1 MRPNYALERAGRAL
15 SKRAA
20 GARTT
25 HREQSEQA
33 KMAGGREIKTK
44 VKSIQSTR
52 KVTRAL
58 EMVSASKIRKAQ
70 DRMKASR
77 PYARLMR
84 QVIGHVARANSE
96 YQHPFLT
103 VREQVKRVGYVVIS
117 SDRGLC
123 GGLNSTLFRKL
134 LAEIRQWQSQGVE
147 VDVVAIGQRASSFFR
162 RLKVNLVGSVSH
174 LGEQPQVTRLIGVMK
189 VMLDAYA
196 NGGIDRLLLCYNDF
210 INTMTQ
216 RPTTDQ
222 LLPLELIVELGFKCA
237 MALGY
242 VYRQGLIHRDVKPK
256 NIMITKAGVA
266 KLADMGLARAVSDK
280 EAAEAEQGKAYGTP
294 YYISPEQIRGSLDV
308 DFRCDI
314 YGFGA
319 TFYHLVTGRV
329 PFDAPN
335 PSAVMHRHLKD
346 KLTPPDHVN
355 PKLSTGIGE
364 VIEVCMAKNAN
375 ERYQTTSDLLYDL
388 ECVARGEP
396 PVQARKKF
404 DIGKLADL
412 DKPANNHNQDTVD
425 VDAPETV
432 AITSQPLFWA
442 AIAGW
447 AAALL
452 MTALYLMK

>member
-1 MRPNYALERAGRAL
+1 MLGIHHHQARRHFAAATPARQGLDDLEAGHVYEEKDALEI
-15 SKRAA
+15 
-20 GARTT
+20 
-25 HREQSEQA
+25 
-33 KMAGGREIKTK
+33 M
-44 VKSIQSTR
+44 IQIA
-52 KVTRAL
+52 RAL
-58 EMVSASKIRKAQ
+58 EHAHKK
-70 DRMKASR
+70 
-77 PYARLMR
+77 
-84 QVIGHVARANSE
+84 
-96 YQHPFLT
+96 
-103 VREQVKRVGYVVIS
+103 
-117 SDRGLC
+117 
-123 GGLNSTLFRKL
+123 
-134 LAEIRQWQSQGVE
+134 
-147 VDVVAIGQRASSFFR
+147 
-162 RLKVNLVGSVSH
+162 
-174 LGEQPQVTRLIGVMK
+174 
-189 VMLDAYA
+189 
-196 NGGIDRLLLCYNDF
+196 
-210 INTMTQ
+210 
-216 RPTTDQ
+216 
-222 LLPLELIVELGFKCA
+222 GF
-237 MALGY
+237 
-242 VYRQGLIHRDVKPK
+242 IHRDVKPK

-280 EAAEAEQGKAYGTP
+280 EAAEAEQGKSYGTP